1 MVKMNFTDNQT
12 AFEYALYMMLGSYFD
27 KAVCKNR
34 LLEKKMYVQYLEQRE
49 KSQLQ
54 MENIC
59 IRFVEKKL
67 FQELPEELWK
77 QQVEVQIVSSDREG
91 VREIQFLGPKF
102 SLRAKAIYRGKGN
115 TIIHY
120 EVKNGDTCLVAA

>member
-27 KAVCKNR
+27 KAVCKNQ

-49 KSQLQ
+49 KNQIQ

-67 FQELPEELWK
+67 FSLLPEELWK
-77 QQVEVQIVSSDREG
+77 QQVEVQIVPSDFKG
-91 VREIQFLGPKF
+91 VREIQFLGPEF
-102 SLRAKAIYRGKGN
+102 TLRAKAIYRGMGN
-115 TIIHY
+115 TTIHY
-120 EVKNGDTCLVAA
+120 EVRNGDSCLVAA